1 MSAGPAETRGAPG
14 EALRMAS
21 RGAEASNRRGRIS
34 AAIALAGLLGA
45 AALASSAR
53 LESATPS
60 ARCKRCGWAPPET
73 KMTHTASSVEEL
85 RKLLGQASP
94 DTTILLEDGKYV
106 LDRMLDIARSDIVL
120 CGKSGD
126 PTKVVLCGDGM
137 LEKKVGVAISISA
150 PRVTIADLTAAN
162 VGYHGVQV
170 RGEKGA
176 SGTVLHNIRIL
187 DTGQQLLKGSTGKA
201 DVHADDCVVA
211 CSYLG
216 FTDSAPGSYT
226 NGVDVLA
233 GKGWHVRD
241 NEIVN
246 IRGPREKGWKAG
258 PAILF
263 WANSMDTV
271 VERNLIRDCF
281 RGIAFGLG
289 PGASKL
295 RRGGEQDFDH
305 QGGVIRNNVVLNLN
319 PWADEGIEAN
329 AARDVR
335 IQHNTVLVEGACN
348 WSIGVRFK
356 SSSGAVQNNLTSRNI
371 LFRNGGKAALEGNV
385 APCARDWFVE
395 AEKGNLRL
403 ARGDSAAIDA
413 GVPLPGLEA
422 DFDGQ
427 PRVSGARPD
436 AGAFEHVKRKD

>member
-1 MSAGPAETRGAPG
+1 MSAGSAETREAPA
-14 EALRMAS
+14 EALR
-21 RGAEASNRRGRIS
+21 RAETPNRRRRIS
-34 AAIALAGLLGA
+34 AAIALAGLFGSTA
-45 AALASSAR
+45 PASSAL
-53 LESATPS
+53 LESAIPS
-60 ARCKRCGWAPPET
+60 TRCKRCGWAPPEA
-73 KMTHTASSVEEL
+73 KVIRTASSVAEL
-85 RKLLGQASP
+85 RKLVDQASP
-94 DTTILLEDGKYV
+94 GTTILLEDGKYV
-106 LDRMLDIARSDIVL
+106 LDRMLDISRSDIVL

-126 PTKVVLCGDGM
+126 PTKVVLCGEGM
-137 LEKKVGVAISISA
+137 LEKTVGVAISISA
-150 PRVTIADLTAAN
+150 PRVTIADLTASN

-187 DTGQQLLKGSTGKA
+187 DTGQQLIKGSVGE
-201 DVHADDCVVA
+201 DGVYADDCVVA

-246 IRGPREKGWKAG
+246 IRGPRTKGWEAG

-271 VERNLIRDCF
+271 VERNLILDCY

-295 RRGGEQDFDH
+295 RRGGENAFDH

-319 PWADEGIEAN
+319 PWADEAIEAN
-329 AARDVR
+329 AARDFR

-348 WSIGVRFK
+348 WSIGVRFD
-356 SSSGAVQNNLTSRNI
+356 SSSGTVQNNLSSRRI

-385 APCARDWFVE
+385 APCAHDWFVE

-403 ARGDSAAIDA
+403 SRGDSAAIDA
-413 GVPLPGLEA
+413 GIPLPGLET

-427 PRVSGARPD
+427 PRIFGARPD